1 MSLILLG
8 GCAASVKSQA
18 VRGVELRKYNKVF
31 VTTLT
36 TGSGSQTVT
45 KAGLGA
51 GGVVGSALLAGGLAV
66 NHVMTGTDQ
75 VIMAGQDVEYALR
88 DIGFETVSSAEQADA
103 VAVFSIATVRKD
115 PIAGWIADRAM
126 LQFRDVKTGSVLY
139 TAKSE
144 SSWVTLQID
153 NLIGGLKKEIQ
164 KAY

>member
-1 MSLILLG
+1 
-8 GCAASVKSQA
+8 
-18 VRGVELRKYNKVF
+18 
-31 VTTLT
+31 
-36 TGSGSQTVT
+36 
-45 KAGLGA
+45 
-51 GGVVGSALLAGGLAV
+51 
-66 NHVMTGTDQ
+66 
-75 VIMAGQDVEYALR
+75 MAGQDVEYALR

>member
-1 MSLILLG
+1 MRVLVIVMSLILLG

-103 VAVFSIATVRKD
+103 VAVFSIAT
-115 PIAGWIADRAM
+115 
-126 LQFRDVKTGSVLY
+126 
-139 TAKSE
+139 
-144 SSWVTLQID
+144 
-153 NLIGGLKKEIQ
+153 
-164 KAY
+164 